1 MAAVAAGFSPASIA
15 AFGLLC
21 ERFQS
26 DEQYITIRI
35 ELVVGLLG
43 QTGLS
48 TNGASGAIRFYPNCT
63 ILRLQFSLKPSA

>member
-1 MAAVAAGFSPASIA
+1 MTAVAAGFSPASIA

-21 ERFQS
+21 DRFQS
-26 DEQYITIRI
+26 DEQYLTIKI

-48 TNGASGAIRFYPNCT
+48 TNGASGM
-63 ILRLQFSLKPSA
+63 S